1 MPAIVY
7 TLKY

>member
-7 TLKY
+7 